1 MYRPADP
8 AVVSENRD
16 IGALALALGADGRTI
31 NLVRLLTIVAAIIA
45 LVLSVRRDRE
55 VSFMVMLSASLLISP
70 LLWSHY
76 LATLV
81 VPSAFLAQRL
91 WKPLI
96 LLPLLAW
103 LPIMA
108 PALVATTML
117 LPFLVRDTQDEQV
130 PEPVRL
136 PA

>member
-1 MYRPADP
+1 M
-8 AVVSENRD
+8 VV
-16 IGALALALGADGRTI
+16 IC
-31 NLVRLLTIVAAIIA
+31 
-45 LVLSVRRDRE
+45 
-55 VSFMVMLSASLLISP
+55 ASLLIVP
-70 LLWSHY
+70 LLWDHY
-76 LATLV
+76 LASLV
-81 VPSAFLAQRL
+81 VPAAFLAYRV
-91 WKPLI
+91 WPPLI